1 MIDALFS
8 EYGFSLNE
16 LQKEQF
22 SKYREILLYYNE
34 KFNLTAITD
43 PYEIAVKHFLDSVVG
58 EKHIPAGAAVV
69 DIGSGAGFPAVPLK
83 IYRPDLKI
91 TMLDSLAKR
100 VRFLEEVVKT
110 LGFSNA
116 ESIHIRAE
124 DAAKGTFRESFFVAV
139 ARAVAPLAT
148 LAEYALP
155 LVKVGG
161 KFIAYK
167 GPDVEEELAAGEK
180 AVKVLGGKI
189 LSSEKY
195 LLPDGS
201 GRSLI
206 VIEKTAPTPAKYPRG
221 QNKPRLSPIG

>member
-58 EKHIPAGAAVV
+58 EKHIPQGATVV

-180 AVKVLGGKI
+180 AVKVLGGRI

-195 LLPDGS
+195 LLPEGS

-221 QNKPRLSPIG
+221 QNKPRLSPIK

>member
-16 LQKEQF
+16 RQKEQF
-22 SKYREILLYYNE
+22 SKYREILLSYNE

-58 EKHIPAGAAVV
+58 EKFIPDGAAVV

-167 GPDVEEELAAGEK
+167 GPDVEEELAAGRK
-180 AVKVLGGKI
+180 AVTVLGGKI
-189 LSSEKY
+189 ISSEKY

>member
-58 EKHIPAGAAVV
+58 EKHIPQGAAVV

-100 VRFLEEVVKT
+100 VRFLEEVIKT

>member
-16 LQKEQF
+16 RQKEQF
-22 SKYREILLYYNE
+22 SKYREILLSYNE

-43 PYEIAVKHFLDSVVG
+43 PYEIEVKHFLDSVVG
-58 EKHIPAGAAVV
+58 EKYIPQGAAVV

-110 LGFSNA
+110 LGLSNA

-139 ARAVAPLAT
+139 ARAVAPFAT
-148 LAEYALP
+148 LSEYALP
-155 LVKVGG
+155 MVKVGG

-167 GPDVEEELAAGEK
+167 GPDVEEELAAGKK
-180 AVKVLGGKI
+180 AVTVLGGKI
-189 LSSEKY
+189 LSAEKY
-195 LLPDGS
+195 RLPDGS

-206 VIEKTAPTPAKYPRG
+206 VIGKTSPTPAKYPRG

>member
-22 SKYREILLYYNE
+22 SKYREILLHYNE

-58 EKHIPAGAAVV
+58 EKFIPDGAAVV

-100 VRFLEEVVKT
+100 VRFLEEVIKI

-167 GPDVEEELAAGEK
+167 GPDVEEELAAGRK
-180 AVKVLGGKI
+180 AVTVLGGKI
-189 LSSEKY
+189 ISSEKY